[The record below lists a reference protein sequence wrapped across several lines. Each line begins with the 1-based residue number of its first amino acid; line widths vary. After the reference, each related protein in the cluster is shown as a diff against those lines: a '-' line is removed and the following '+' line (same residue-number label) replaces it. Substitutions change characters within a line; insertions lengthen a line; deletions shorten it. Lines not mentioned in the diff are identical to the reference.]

1 MKKIHKQILIGAG
14 LLGVSYIVYRAIK
27 AINTPA
33 IVPAPTVDVDA
44 EVIETTINPRSKT
57 PKAYTSRPH
66 LDPLKDFPMKFGSK
80 GYEVGLLQ
88 AKAGMPEIEQ
98 DGIWGVKTEEAIKRV
113 FARNNFSLSQ
123 YNDAISSQ
131 VFGGKTFV
139 DVAKEA
145 QAQAQAQATQLSNL
159 FNPLKGK

>member
-1 MKKIHKQILIGAG
+1 MKKTTKNILIGAG
-14 LLGVSYIVYRAIK
+14 LLGVTYIIYRAIK
-27 AINTPA
+27 AVNTPA

-44 EVIETTINPRSKT
+44 EVIETNINPRSKT

-88 AKAGMPEIEQ
+88 EKAGMPEIEQ
-98 DGIWGVKTEEAIKRV
+98 DGIWGVKTEQVIQRV
-113 FARNNFSLSQ
+113 FGKNTFTLKE

-131 VFGGKTFV
+131 VFGGKTIFQ
-139 DVAKEA
+139 
-145 QAQAQAQATQLSNL
+145 QAQEQQQNTRNL
-159 FNPLKGK
+159 NDKLNLKF